1 MDELLASSA
10 ASRQL
15 ALEAAQNS
23 DTSSNRISRLGSQST
38 LIDPDL
44 VIPDSQPHPAT
55 PLVSASQTQT
65 ETRPRPTPGLPRVA
79 RTHPPATASE
89 SVVRPLPDQP
99 FGSRAEAREEEL
111 HQLNTA
117 LLQAQIKE
125 IEARMTTPAE
135 KSGALSTEG
144 KSDPPLVKSTISSH
158 PGIDPSL
165 IRKIYTNDFTPTM
178 LPKLRTGR
186 GAIYFQDDSLRVIDG
201 ELKSGPKAT
210 SARDFGNDPYIWL
223 DAWDNYMSVCSQ
235 IHFQRVPQMATAMI
249 NFRKKVVEL
258 SRIFKWNCV
267 LQVALEHHGIV
278 CDGGATNC
286 TLWEIPYD
294 TIMRL
299 CPFGSQISYINSASP
314 HQSKKRPASDEID
327 RNETCRNFNA
337 TWGCKLGSR
346 CYRKHQCTKC
356 DSAEHRDSDHHK

>member
-1 MDELLASSA
+1 MEELLASSA

-15 ALEAAQNS
+15 AMEVAQNS
-23 DTSSNRISRLGSQST
+23 QTSSHTISPGSQ
-38 LIDPDL
+38 LRPINPDL
-44 VIPDSQPHPAT
+44 IIPDSQPPPLAPVALGPLPPGPPRAPRAQRADPPAT
-55 PLVSASQTQT
+55 PV
-65 ETRPRPTPGLPRVA
+65 PNN
-79 RTHPPATASE
+79 
-89 SVVRPLPDQP
+89 RPLPDQP

-117 LLQAQIKE
+117 LLRAQIKE
-125 IEARMTTPAE
+125 IEARITAPIE
-135 KSGALSTEG
+135 KPGALSTEG

-201 ELKSGPKAT
+201 ELKNGPKAT
-210 SARDFGNDPYIWL
+210 SARDFGNDSYIWL

-249 NFRKKVVEL
+249 NFRKKIVEL

-267 LQVALEHHGIV
+267 LQVALEHHGII
-278 CDGGATNC
+278 CDGGVTNY

-299 CPFGSQISYINSASP
+299 CPFGSQISYINLVPP
-314 HQSKKRPASDEID
+314 HQSKKRTATDEID

-356 DSAEHRDSDHHK
+356 DSLEHGESEHHK